1 LTCELNR
8 PTFDEEEHPKE
19 QLTCKPSFSRPSLPS
34 QAVIGQV
41 DRWIDAHK
49 KDLVDLTCRL
59 VSIDT
64 TVPPGLNYPKISQVL
79 AKELKELGV
88 TPSVSH
94 IPETTIKRRVS
105 PEVGLKGPRPNTY
118 ATLKGEGEGP
128 KILLNGHVD
137 VVPADPSGWTN
148 DPFDPTIRNGQIYG
162 RGAADMKGSDACTI
176 FSLKALVETSAKFAG
191 SIIPTFTTDEEVG
204 GYTGVNHLVDK
215 HVITKDIDYCLSAD
229 SGIEVLHVAALGDS
243 EFVIT
248 VKGVAAHS
256 GRGWTGINAIE
267 EAASLIEKLKVLGQ
281 EVGKR
286 KSKIPA
292 EPMYGTKKMR
302 PGLYINMIKG
312 GLKGNI
318 IPDTCEVLVDRR
330 FIPEEK
336 AEIVEREISKIVREF
351 AKDSPAKVSMKK
363 ILGYEPMITPPN
375 HKLVKVVR
383 KEARKVLGR
392 DTPPAGSQGST
403 DMATVTQLGIPVTV
417 LGACRQDS
425 NIHGIDEHVRINDLV
440 SVTKILTHSYLEL
453 LPTRSQ

>member
-1 LTCELNR
+1 MTCELNR

>member
-1 LTCELNR
+1 LA
-8 PTFDEEEHPKE
+8 
-19 QLTCKPSFSRPSLPS
+19 S
-34 QAVIGQV
+34 QAILRQV

-88 TPSVSH
+88 TPSVSY
-94 IPETTIKRRVS
+94 IPEATIKRKVS

-148 DPFDPTIRNGQIYG
+148 DPFEPTIRNGQIYG
-162 RGAADMKGSDACTI
+162 RGTADMKGSDACTI
-176 FSLKALVETSAKFAG
+176 FSLKTLVETGAKFSG
-191 SIIPTFTTDEEVG
+191 SIISTFTTDEEVG

-243 EFVIT
+243 EYVIT

-267 EAASLIEKLKVLGQ
+267 EAASLIEKLKILGQ
-281 EVGKR
+281 EIGKR
-286 KSKIPA
+286 RSKIPA

-336 AEIVEREISKIVREF
+336 AAIVEKEISKIVREF
-351 AKDSPAKVSMKK
+351 AKESPAKVSMKK

-383 KEARKVLGR
+383 RQARKVLGR

-453 LPTRSQ
+453 LPVRK

>member
-1 LTCELNR
+1 M
-8 PTFDEEEHPKE
+8 
-19 QLTCKPSFSRPSLPS
+19 PS
-34 QAVIGQV
+34 QAVLRQV

-79 AKELKELGV
+79 AGELKELGV

-94 IPETTIKRRVS
+94 IPEATIKRKVS

-118 ATLKGEGEGP
+118 ATLKGKGDGP

-148 DPFDPTIRNGQIYG
+148 DPFKPTIKNGQIYG

-176 FSLKALVETSAKFAG
+176 FSLKALVETGAKFAG
-191 SIIPTFTTDEEVG
+191 SITPTFTTDEEVG
-204 GYTGVNHLVDK
+204 GYTGVNFLVDK
-215 HVITKDIDYCLSAD
+215 HVITKDIDYCISTD
-229 SGIEVLHVAALGDS
+229 SGIEVLHVASLGDS

-248 VKGVAAHS
+248 VKGEAAHS

-267 EAASLIEKLKVLGQ
+267 EAAGLIERLKVLGQ
-281 EVGKR
+281 EIGKR
-286 KSKIPA
+286 RSKIPA
-292 EPMYGTKKMR
+292 EPLYGTKKMR
-302 PGLYINMIKG
+302 PGLYVNMIKG

-318 IPDTCEVLVDRR
+318 IPDTCEILVDRR

-336 AEIVEREISKIVREF
+336 AAEVEKEVGRVVREF
-351 AKDSPAKVSMKK
+351 AQESPAKISMKK
-363 ILGYEPMITPPN
+363 ILGYDPMITPPN
-375 HKLVKVVR
+375 HKLVRVVR
-383 KEARKVLGR
+383 KQARKVLGR

-403 DMATVTQLGIPVTV
+403 DMAIVSQLGIPVAV
-417 LGACRQDS
+417 IGATRQDS
-425 NIHGIDEHVRINDLV
+425 NIHGIDEHVRITDLV
-440 SVTKILTHSYLEL
+440 SVTKILAHSYLEL
-453 LPTRSQ
+453 LPTRAK

>member
-1 LTCELNR
+1 M
-8 PTFDEEEHPKE
+8 
-19 QLTCKPSFSRPSLPS
+19 
-34 QAVIGQV
+34 
-41 DRWIDAHK
+41 
-49 KDLVDLTCRL
+49 DLTCRL

-88 TPSVSH
+88 TPSVSY
-94 IPETTIKRRVS
+94 IPEATIKRKVS

-118 ATLKGEGEGP
+118 ATLKGEGDGP

-137 VVPADPSGWTN
+137 VVPADPSGWSN
-148 DPFDPTIRNGQIYG
+148 DPFDPTIKNGQIYG
-162 RGAADMKGSDACTI
+162 RGTADMKGSDACTI
-176 FSLKALVETSAKFAG
+176 FSLKALVETGAKFAG

-229 SGIEVLHVAALGDS
+229 SGIEVLHVASLGDS

-248 VKGVAAHS
+248 VKGEAAHS
-256 GRGWTGINAIE
+256 GRGWMGINAIE
-267 EAASLIEKLKVLGQ
+267 EAASLIGKLRVLGQ
-281 EVGKR
+281 EIGR
-286 KSKIPA
+286 RRSKIPA

-336 AEIVEREISKIVREF
+336 AAMVEKEISKIVKEF
-351 AKDSPAKVSMKK
+351 AKESPAKVSMKK

-383 KEARKVLGR
+383 RQARKVLGR

-440 SVTKILTHSYLEL
+440 SVTKILTHTYLEL
-453 LPTRSQ
+453 LPTSDRRPAT